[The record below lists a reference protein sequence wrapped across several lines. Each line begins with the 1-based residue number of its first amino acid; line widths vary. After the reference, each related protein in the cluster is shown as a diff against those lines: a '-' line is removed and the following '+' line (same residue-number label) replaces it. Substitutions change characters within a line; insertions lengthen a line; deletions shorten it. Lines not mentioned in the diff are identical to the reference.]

1 MDLSDAFSSSSSG
14 GGSSGGISDSSSG
27 ESSGNFIESSG
38 DSDSDSSDSGLNYAI
53 DIDGDDEFDDEDEDD
68 GDSYIPLFLREPYRV
83 ASYEIFGSAE
93 DVLNAVTQGRTAL
106 RRCEGIRM
114 AYTDSSMFIDG
125 EVIIVYII
133 LYTL

>member
-1 MDLSDAFSSSSSG
+1 MGD
-14 GGSSGGISDSSSG
+14 
-27 ESSGNFIESSG
+27 
-38 DSDSDSSDSGLNYAI
+38 DSDLNYAI
-53 DIDGDDEFDDEDEDD
+53 DFDGDDEFDDEDEDD

-106 RRCEGIRM
+106 RRCEGLRM